1 MMVKTPEESPARFV
15 QIAVS
20 SHGEVFALDLDGD
33 VWIFGDEIDGR
44 VTATWHPF
52 PSARSSVP
60 FSGAMD
66 ENPPNEGCTDVD
78 CGCRTP
84 Y

>member
-1 MMVKTPEESPARFV
+1 MLNTPEEYAKFI

-20 SHGEVFALDLDGD
+20 SGAGVFALDQYGR
-33 VWIFGDEIDGR
+33 VWIFGDEIDGKM
-44 VTATWHPF
+44 TATWHPF

-66 ENPPNEGCTDVD
+66 ENPPDVS
-78 CGCRTP
+78 CGS
-84 Y
+84 YS